1 MGKPGAANRSQAH
14 YHWLKIDRG
23 PAGIRAA
30 QVLINEEAAEKLSG
44 EREREK
50 SLIWRS

>member
-1 MGKPGAANRSQAH
+1 MGKPGATKRSQAH
-14 YHWLKIDRG
+14 HHWLKIDRG
-23 PAGIRAA
+23 PAGIRTV